1 MQDRVRYGCRALAA
15 GLLLTLG
22 QACSYTT
29 PAYLRNAS
37 DHPVAVR
44 LEGYG
49 NWYQSIPRVLRYAP
63 TLLKKRQL
71 RLERLTDSLRP
82 ATDSATVSFVLPP
95 HATVCVGAFHNGTIP
110 FRTLVVERPAQP
122 AWRLDV
128 AAASRQFRTRQTFVA
143 GPLVCLDLP

>member
-1 MQDRVRYGCRALAA
+1 MQHQIRYGRWALAV

-29 PAYLRNAS
+29 PAYLRNTS

-49 NWYQSIPRVLRYAP
+49 NWYQSIPRVLRYTP

-71 RLERLTDSLRP
+71 RLERLTDSLRL
-82 ATDSATVSFVLPP
+82 ATDSATVSFVLPA
-95 HATVCVGAFHNGTIP
+95 HATVYVGAFHNGTIP
-110 FRTLVVERPAQP
+110 FRTLVVKRPGQP
-122 AWRLDV
+122 AWHLDV